1 MIIQFTAGNYSSF
14 DQRQTLNF
22 RATVLDSLNEKVE
35 NANVAN
41 IEGERFL
48 KIIGVYGANASGKSN
63 LLRSMALFREMV
75 VQSMI
80 SEDLAVRSV
89 NPFRQS
95 PTGPKEPSF
104 FQIVLLLENK
114 KLRYGFTLNT
124 DGKIGSE
131 WLYGPAAKN
140 ETFYFKRK
148 GDTFEVNEEWFP
160 EGYSLPMENLRDD
173 ALYLTFCSTYN
184 GPISRSIRVFFA
196 SKVNGEVSF
205 SRVARR
211 GIASGG
217 VYGLTNRLVETG
229 QEELILKWLK
239 EAGLNYKGV
248 VLKEIDEFS
257 KRTFLI
263 KHVYDEEG
271 NSVGETQMDL
281 NTDESEGTK
290 KFYMLIGKLHRKFID
305 GGLFIVDEIDSNFHP
320 SLLQKIIKLFQNPE
334 INQANAQLL
343 FTSHD
348 TNLMDPELMRRDQ
361 FYFTEKNICDST
373 RIYSL
378 ADLKGIRNNA
388 DFARQYLAGMYGALP
403 MLGNYLEEP
412 TEEGS

>member
-1 MIIQFTAGNYSSF
+1 MIIQFTTGNYSSF
-14 DQRQTLNF
+14 DHNQTLNF
-22 RATVLDSLNEKVE
+22 RATALESLNDNVE
-35 NANVAN
+35 AAN
-41 IEGERFL
+41 IANIGGERFL
-48 KIIGVYGANASGKSN
+48 KIVGVYGANASGKSN
-63 LLRSMALFREMV
+63 LLRAMALFREMV

-80 SEDLAVRSV
+80 AEDLAIKNV

-95 PTGPKEPSF
+95 QMGPDLPSY
-104 FQIVLLLENK
+104 FQIVLLLEDK
-114 KLRYGFTLNT
+114 KYRYGFTLNT
-124 DGKIGSE
+124 NGKIGSE

-140 ETFYFKRK
+140 ETYYFKRK
-148 GDTFEVNEEWFP
+148 ADTFEINSEWFS

-173 ALYLTFCSTYN
+173 ALFLTFCSTYN
-184 GPISRSIRVFFA
+184 GSISRSIRMFFSA
-196 SKVNGEVSF
+196 KVNGEVPI
-205 SRVARR
+205 RRGGRR
-211 GIASGG
+211 GIVTGG
-217 VYGLTNRLVETG
+217 IYGLTNRLVETG

-239 EAGLNYKGV
+239 EVGLNYKGV
-248 VLKEIDEFS
+248 LLKEIDEFS
-257 KRTFLI
+257 KRTFLV
-263 KHVYDEEG
+263 KHVYDEDG

-334 INQANAQLL
+334 INQAHAQLL

-403 MLGNYLEEP
+403 ILGNFLEEP
-412 TEEGS
+412 TEEGL